1 MDRGLRAQLSP
12 REETALL
19 KIAGGSP
26 FDQVQ
31 LAHLKH
37 LVALQLVEERDGRWG
52 LTAMGRTRLTF
63 SERGVGAPFRFP
75 ASVTPRLQ

>member
-12 REETALL
+12 REETALR
-19 KIAGGSP
+19 KIAGGAAV
-26 FDQVQ
+26 DQIQ
-31 LAHLKH
+31 LAHLKQ

-52 LTAMGRTRLTF
+52 LTAMGRTRITF

-75 ASVTPRLQ
+75 ATVTPRSQ

>member
-26 FDQVQ
+26 FDQIQ
-31 LAHLKH
+31 LAHLKQ

-52 LTAMGRTRLTF
+52 LTAMGRARITI
-63 SERGVGAPFRFP
+63 SERGVEAPLRSP
-75 ASVTPRLQ
+75 ATVTPRPQ